1 MAETKT
7 FPLKLAYPFAEKNG
21 CGREAEIIRRT
32 EILWPKEKNYTSS
45 VRRGQLIELFKER
58 GIFDKFLAECWN
70 QGRTKPGKSE
80 IRQKLKILSDYREY
94 IRQNWPLPLEIKST
108 KKANRPVHKI
118 NQGRSTQIQGKEKQF
133 GKLQKVNSTNLSRE
147 KPPLRIEKRKNNQK
161 SRETAYSP
169 SNSQKK
175 ETPERR
181 NSRLILKEVANKLI
195 KHHKPDDW
203 HWLGAGAAVSKKDAN
218 KFFLGAILD
227 YQIPAATAW
236 GNSRR
241 LTEDIFHNP
250 DDIWA
255 RITSCSKNEW
265 MGRRTKYRLHRFPIA
280 HERVWRIGNDIVR
293 DYQGDVRNIW
303 NNQSAEVVLKRL
315 NNMRVGKQISQMILG
330 ALFDVGIL
338 RCGGDVKADIH
349 VRRVLGR
356 VTRGRE
362 FDLAEIP
369 QVVELTRKMHPE
381 EPWLLDQQLYLL
393 GKQVCFPNNPVCSR
407 CYLSNECHWRQQ

>member
-1 MAETKT
+1 MAGTKT

-45 VRRGQLIELFKER
+45 VRRGQLIELFRGR

-70 QGRTKPGKSE
+70 QGRTKPGKSQ

-94 IRQNWPLPLEIKST
+94 IRQDWPVPLKIKST
-108 KKANRPVHKI
+108 DRIGKPDNGIRQASFTSIPAESNKPEKVSSVNQDRKKYLHRI
-118 NQGRSTQIQGKEKQF
+118 DSRKEKKEEREPVYKRSMHR
-133 GKLQKVNSTNLSRE
+133 GEKLPGIRISRVV
-147 KPPLRIEKRKNNQK
+147 
-161 SRETAYSP
+161 
-169 SNSQKK
+169 
-175 ETPERR
+175 
-181 NSRLILKEVANKLI
+181 LKEVANKLI

-236 GNSRR
+236 ENSRR
-241 LTEDIFHNP
+241 LTEDIFNNP

-255 RITSCSKNEW
+255 RVTSCSKNDW
-265 MGRRTKYRLHRFPIA
+265 MSRRTKYRLHRFPIA
-280 HERVWRIGNDIVR
+280 HERVWRIGNDVVR

-315 NNMRVGKQISQMILG
+315 NTMRVGKQISQMILG

>member
-1 MAETKT
+1 MAGTKT

-45 VRRGQLIELFKER
+45 VRRGQLIELFRGR

-70 QGRTKPGKSE
+70 QGRTKPGKSQ

-94 IRQNWPLPLEIKST
+94 IRQDWPVPLKIKST
-108 KKANRPVHKI
+108 DRIGKPDNGIRQASFTSIPAESNKPEKVSSVKQDRKKYLHRI
-118 NQGRSTQIQGKEKQF
+118 DSRKEKKEEREPVYKRSMHR
-133 GKLQKVNSTNLSRE
+133 GEKLPGIRISRVV
-147 KPPLRIEKRKNNQK
+147 
-161 SRETAYSP
+161 
-169 SNSQKK
+169 
-175 ETPERR
+175 
-181 NSRLILKEVANKLI
+181 LKEVANKLI

-241 LTEDIFHNP
+241 LTEDIFNNP

-255 RITSCSKNEW
+255 RVTSCSKNDW
-265 MGRRTKYRLHRFPIA
+265 MSRRTKYRLHRFPIA
-280 HERVWRIGNDIVR
+280 HERVWRIGNDVVR

-315 NNMRVGKQISQMILG
+315 NTMRVGKQISQMILG

-393 GKQVCFPNNPVCSR
+393 GKQVCFPNNPDCSR

>member
-1 MAETKT
+1 
-7 FPLKLAYPFAEKNG
+7 
-21 CGREAEIIRRT
+21 
-32 EILWPKEKNYTSS
+32 
-45 VRRGQLIELFKER
+45 
-58 GIFDKFLAECWN
+58 
-70 QGRTKPGKSE
+70 
-80 IRQKLKILSDYREY
+80 
-94 IRQNWPLPLEIKST
+94 
-108 KKANRPVHKI
+108 
-118 NQGRSTQIQGKEKQF
+118 
-133 GKLQKVNSTNLSRE
+133 
-147 KPPLRIEKRKNNQK
+147 
-161 SRETAYSP
+161 
-169 SNSQKK
+169 
-175 ETPERR
+175 
-181 NSRLILKEVANKLI
+181 
-195 KHHKPDDW
+195 
-203 HWLGAGAAVSKKDAN
+203 LGAGAAVSKKDAN

-241 LTEDIFHNP
+241 LTEDIFNNP

-255 RITSCSKNEW
+255 RVTSCSKNEW

-362 FDLAEIP
+362 FELSEIP
-369 QVVELTRKMHPE
+369 QLVELTREMHPE

-407 CYLSNECHWRQQ
+407 CYLSNECHWWQQ